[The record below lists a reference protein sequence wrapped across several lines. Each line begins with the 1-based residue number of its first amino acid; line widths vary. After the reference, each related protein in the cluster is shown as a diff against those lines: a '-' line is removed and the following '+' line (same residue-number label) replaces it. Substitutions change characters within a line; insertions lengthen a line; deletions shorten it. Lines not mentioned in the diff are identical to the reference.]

1 MIQAEDIRMLEIQQA
16 VVDRGGPLPTVA
28 ITADSA
34 LLHARRAVQGL
45 AHEEQALA
53 LKALA

>member
-1 MIQAEDIRMLEIQQA
+1 
-16 VVDRGGPLPTVA
+16 LPTVA

-45 AHEEQALA
+45 AHEEQEQS
-53 LKALA
+53 LKASA